1 VLTIVSG
8 AILTHIEALR
18 LDHLLDTYTATAR
31 RLEDQDFE
39 FDAARQIPAAWS
51 KFVNRCEDIIAAEN
65 ASRVAKW
72 SEAKS
77 SSTTKRGRVREMI
90 EPY

>member
-1 VLTIVSG
+1 MTIVS
-8 AILTHIEALR
+8 IVPLTLIEALR
-18 LDHLLDTYTATAR
+18 HDHLIDTYTATAR
-31 RLEDQDFE
+31 RLEDQDLE

-51 KFVNRCEDIIAAEN
+51 KFVNRCDDILAAEN
-65 ASRVAKW
+65 SLRVAKW
-72 SEAKS
+72 SEVKS